1 MTFSETRMA
10 YDLIDSCERFI
21 DSLADFPN
29 LKSDIRYVTDRLSHI
44 KMYQNRGRYFPN
56 DLVARIQDV
65 EDYIA
70 EET

>member
-44 KMYQNRGRYFPN
+44 KMY
-56 DLVARIQDV
+56 
-65 EDYIA
+65 
-70 EET
+70 